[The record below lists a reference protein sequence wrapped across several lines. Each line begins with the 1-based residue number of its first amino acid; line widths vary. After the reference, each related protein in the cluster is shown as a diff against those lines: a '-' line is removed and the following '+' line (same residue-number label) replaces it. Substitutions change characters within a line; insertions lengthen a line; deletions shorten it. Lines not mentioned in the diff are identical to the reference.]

1 MFGKKNKAFVSNGVV
16 NLGPLFIDVASV
28 FYQSLS
34 ASGGTDDVSAVLEFD
49 KQQRVI
55 SIKNPTL
62 NGKPKLPN
70 PNSLEVINKL
80 TTQIYG
86 LSEINHLKELAI
98 SVIGGHLNAIPTYSK
113 TA

>member
-1 MFGKKNKAFVSNGVV
+1 MFGKKNKTFVSNGVID
-16 NLGPLFIDVASV
+16 LGPLFIDVASV

-55 SIKNPTL
+55 NIKNPTV
-62 NGKPKLPN
+62 NGKPKVPN
-70 PNSLEVINKL
+70 LKSLEVINKL

-98 SVIGGHLNAIPTYSK
+98 SVVDGHVSANPTYSK